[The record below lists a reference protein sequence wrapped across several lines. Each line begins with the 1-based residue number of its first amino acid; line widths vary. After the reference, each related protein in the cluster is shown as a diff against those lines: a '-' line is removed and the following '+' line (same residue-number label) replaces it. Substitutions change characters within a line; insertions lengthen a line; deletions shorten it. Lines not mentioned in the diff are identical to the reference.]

1 MRIAWGLIVVAADLF
16 HFGGLL
22 FVRAE
27 TCADGLFTCAAN
39 TGPIY
44 PADAVTTCSAA
55 SCTSGECCVAGEK
68 CQFGSQS
75 PSEDCR
81 HSSIR

>member
-27 TCADGLFTCAAN
+27 TCADGLFSCDPN

-44 PADAVTTCSAA
+44 PAEAISACSAA
-55 SCTSGECCVAGEK
+55 SCTSADCCEPGEE
-68 CQFGSQS
+68 CQFRSKS

-81 HSSIR
+81 HSSFR